1 MSWLQ
6 DEGTAHTLSSNFAF
20 SVKWE
25 FRSAHGT
32 AQHQESHSSHLA
44 VNVHS
49 ISFTAKLIV
58 LVSAHSQ
65 GR

>member
-1 MSWLQ
+1 MPWLQ
-6 DEGTAHTLSSNFAF
+6 DEGIAHALRSNFAF
-20 SVKWE
+20 SLKWE
-25 FRSAHGT
+25 FKSAHGT

-49 ISFTAKLIV
+49 ISLAPKLIV
-58 LVSAHSQ
+58 LVSAHSR